1 MNCVPIYAFLKILVM
16 NSFRYLLI
24 IGALSIS
31 ISACQHAIDK
41 KMLLGEWKGAQWL
54 IEGQTADYDA
64 TSTFFS
70 FQDDGTYT
78 YRYTDMEE
86 KGKYFVSRDELI
98 TTPDGGIKMMVRIE
112 KLTSDSLVMNMNR
125 GGTAET
131 LTLVR

>member
-70 FQDDGTYT
+70 FQDDGT
-78 YRYTDMEE
+78 
-86 KGKYFVSRDELI
+86 
-98 TTPDGGIKMMVRIE
+98 
-112 KLTSDSLVMNMNR
+112 
-125 GGTAET
+125 
-131 LTLVR
+131 